1 MSEKDCNKQA
11 ERRQKISKNTLIVGV
26 DIGSEFN
33 AMALMNEAGEILG
46 RYPKIYN
53 SRGGFEQFKEI
64 IEVIKRK
71 KGFKRILIGMEP
83 TGHYWRKI
91 AYYAKGRGYD
101 VRFIRTTAVRHQ
113 RELDESSSAK
123 TDMRD
128 AVTIANVMREGKY
141 IDTVIA
147 DGIYR
152 QLRMLAHVRENMQRY
167 NTGTKHRLSA
177 ILDDYFPELKDVFWS
192 MTAKGLLAVLEAC
205 PFPEDVIKCGV
216 EQMAELIGKSSRRK
230 CKALEKAKKIYQ
242 GAMETIGLKDV
253 SEADRYRLRSCLEEI
268 KRCEGQLKEVAGQME
283 GLLEQIPASEILMS
297 IKGVGP
303 ITTAVFLGEL
313 GDPKNFSNPKQIIK
327 YAGYDPQEDDSGK
340 SIGRKKISKKG
351 RWLLRKYLY
360 FMGMRVLY
368 QNTFFRKYYEKKLK
382 MKNRWGQL
390 LKKKE
395 AICAVVIKLI
405 KVIFALLRDN
415 RKFSSVRPVTV
426 AV

>member
-1 MSEKDCNKQA
+1 MSEKDCNKQV
-11 ERRQKISKNTLIVGV
+11 ERRQNINKNTLIIGM

-33 AMALMNEAGEILG
+33 AMALMNEAGEVLG

-53 SRGGFEQFKEI
+53 SRGGFKQFTEV

-71 KGFKRILIGMEP
+71 KGFKSVLIGMEP

-91 AYYAKGRGYD
+91 AYYAKDQGND
-101 VRFIRTTAVRHQ
+101 VRFIRTTALRHQ

-123 TDMRD
+123 TDIRD
-128 AVTIANVMREGKY
+128 AVTIANVVREGKY
-141 IDTVIA
+141 IDTVIE
-147 DGIYR
+147 DGVYR
-152 QLRMLAHVRENMQRY
+152 QLRMLAHVRENIQRY
-167 NTGTKHRLSA
+167 NVGTKHRLA
-177 ILDDYFPELKDVFWS
+177 AVLDDYFPELKKIFWS
-192 MTAKGLLAVLEAC
+192 TKAKGLWAVLEAC
-205 PFPEDVIKCGV
+205 PFPEDVLKKSI
-216 EQMAELIGKSSRRK
+216 EQIAELIGKSSKRK
-230 CKALEKAKKIYQ
+230 GKALEKAKKVYQ
-242 GAMETIGLKDV
+242 GAKETIGLKDV

-268 KRCEGQLKEVAGQME
+268 KRCEGQLEEVGDQME
-283 GLLEQIPASEILMS
+283 ALLGQIPASEILMS
-297 IKGVGP
+297 IRGVGK
-303 ITTAVFLGEL
+303 ITTSVFLGEL

-340 SIGRKKISKKG
+340 SIGRKRISKKG

-368 QNTFFRKYYEKKLK
+368 RNTFFRKYYERKLK
-382 MKNRWGQL
+382 AKNCWGQL

-415 RKFSSVRPVTV
+415 RMFTLARPAMV
-426 AV
+426 